1 MVISE
6 TGGAANEQ
14 CEWEERLQLNPLIA
28 LKAFHTIYPVNRDGG
43 VCVCY
48 VCVGGWDVG
57 LEKEIILRKH
67 IVRKQE
73 RNAQWFYTYAGPIR
87 HTVSHIHQHVL
98 LS

>member
-43 VCVCY
+43 GGVCMCVCVY
-48 VCVGGWDVG
+48 VGGWVG
-57 LEKEIILRKH
+57 VWDKKKR
-67 IVRKQE
+67 
-73 RNAQWFYTYAGPIR
+73 
-87 HTVSHIHQHVL
+87 
-98 LS
+98 